1 MRPHEPLVVRDADGH
16 GAPTLACST
25 CHHAQN
31 FDPAH
36 VPGHP
41 LWHLAHLEMAWQDR
55 TLGQICEQMKD
66 PARNGG
72 KDMAALL
79 RHAGEDSLV
88 GWGWAPGV
96 GRTPAPATHAQFGEL
111 LHAWADAGAYCPS

>member
-1 MRPHEPLVVRDADGH
+1 MPMG
-16 GAPTLACST
+16 T
-25 CHHAQN
+25 
-31 FDPAH
+31 
-36 VPGHP
+36 
-41 LWHLAHLEMAWQDR
+41 
-55 TLGQICEQMKD
+55 
-66 PARNGG
+66 ARNGG

-96 GRTPAPATHAQFGEL
+96 GRTPAPGTHAQFGEL